1 MEDDSRLAWTDPTCP
16 VARATDL
23 VGDRWSM
30 LIIRDAM
37 DGARTFTEFHQ
48 RTGIARNMLTD
59 RLRRL
64 TAYGLLA
71 QVDAPRGKRKQYE
84 LTPMGEDLFPVILAL
99 RSWGERHAFAHGEQH
114 SMLVDASGGAVSAP
128 IPLGSDGARLTS
140 RNTRVVK
147 AVPDGGVS
155 PADPREP

>member
-1 MEDDSRLAWTDPTCP
+1 MSEAARPHWTDPNCP

-37 DGARTFTEFHQ
+37 DGARTFTDFQ
-48 RTGIARNMLTD
+48 RRTGIARNMLTD

-64 TAYGLLA
+64 TGYGLMA
-71 QVDAPRGKRKQYE
+71 QVDAPTGRRKHYE
-84 LTPMGEDLFPVILAL
+84 LTAAGEELFPVVLAL
-99 RSWGERHAFAHGEQH
+99 RHWGENHAFADGEAH
-114 SMLVDASGGAVSAP
+114 STLIDAAGAPVAAP
-128 IPLGSDGARLTS
+128 EPVGTDGTPLTS

-147 AVPDGGVS
+147 
-155 PADPREP
+155 